1 MYFTLPSPVNI
12 NKTVYTEQN
21 LKSDNDMYTFGNIR
35 VLFHNTIYN
44 DSLCI
49 TTLTSYI
56 QKYIDCISIEYN
68 NERKAYYIKIKKT
81 TMKKLSKFENS
92 SSYYYGMVNKIFRE
106 FITENPAIIMNAFSS
121 YGEHNP
127 STLYAYLYSN
137 MDKIILLCNIVCTG
151 SNYLTI
157 YL

>member
-12 NKTVYTEQN
+12 NKTVYNEQN

-92 SSYYYGMVNKIFRE
+92 SNYYYGTIDKVFRE
-106 FITENPAIIMNAFSS
+106 FITENPNIIINAFSN
-121 YGEHNP
+121 YGEPNP
-127 STLYAYLYSN
+127 STLYAYLYNN

>member
-92 SSYYYGMVNKIFRE
+92 SNYYYGMVNKIFRE

-121 YGEHNP
+121 YGEPNP
-127 STLYAYLYSN
+127 STLYAYLYNN

>member
-1 MYFTLPSPVNI
+1 MYFTLPSN
-12 NKTVYTEQN
+12 NLARNTVYEQN

-49 TTLTSYI
+49 STLTSYI

-68 NERKAYYIKIKKT
+68 NDKKAFFIKIKKT
-81 TMKKLSKFENS
+81 TMKRLSKFENS
-92 SSYYYGMVNKIFRE
+92 SSYYYGMIDKIFRE
-106 FITENPAIIMNAFSS
+106 FISENPNIIINAFSAN
-121 YGEHNP
+121 GEPNP
-127 STLYAYLYSN
+127 STMYAYLYTN
-137 MDKIILLCNIVCTG
+137 MDKLILLCNIVCTG

>member
-12 NKTVYTEQN
+12 NKTTYNEQN
-21 LKSDNDMYTFGNIR
+21 LRSDNDMYTFGTIR

-92 SSYYYGMVNKIFRE
+92 SNYYYGMVNKIFRE
-106 FITENPAIIMNAFSS
+106 FITENPNIIMNAFSN
-121 YGEHNP
+121 YGEPNP
-127 STLYAYLYSN
+127 SIMYAYLYAN

>member
-1 MYFTLPSPVNI
+1 MYFTLPTKNL
-12 NKTVYTEQN
+12 NRNTVYEQN

-68 NERKAYYIKIKKT
+68 NERKAFFIKIKKT
-81 TMKKLSKFENS
+81 TMKKLSKFENTS
-92 SSYYYGMVNKIFRE
+92 NYYYGMIDKIFRE
-106 FITENPAIIMNAFSS
+106 FITENPNIIINAFSTN
-121 YGEHNP
+121 GEPNP
-127 STLYAYLYSN
+127 STMYAYLYTN
-137 MDKIILLCNIVCTG
+137 MDKLILLCNIVCTG

>member
-1 MYFTLPSPVNI
+1 MYFTLPTKNL
-12 NKTVYTEQN
+12 NRNTVYEQN
-21 LKSDNDMYTFGNIR
+21 LKSDNDMYVFGNIR

-68 NERKAYYIKIKKT
+68 NERKAFFIKIKKT
-81 TMKKLSKFENS
+81 TMKKLSKFENTS
-92 SSYYYGMVNKIFRE
+92 NYYYGMIDKIFRE
-106 FITENPAIIMNAFSS
+106 FITENPNIIINAFSTN
-121 YGEHNP
+121 GEPNP
-127 STLYAYLYSN
+127 STMYAYLYTN
-137 MDKIILLCNIVCTG
+137 MDKLILLCNIVCTG

>member
-121 YGEHNP
+121 YGEPNP
-127 STLYAYLYSN
+127 SNLYAYLYSN

>member
-121 YGEHNP
+121 YGNPNP
-127 STLYAYLYSN
+127 STLYTYLYSN

>member
-1 MYFTLPSPVNI
+1 MYFTLPTKNL
-12 NKTVYTEQN
+12 NRNTVYEQN
-21 LKSDNDMYTFGNIR
+21 LKSDNDMYIFGNIR

-68 NERKAYYIKIKKT
+68 NERKAFFIKIKKT
-81 TMKKLSKFENS
+81 TMKKLSKFENTS
-92 SSYYYGMVNKIFRE
+92 NYYYGMIDKIFRE
-106 FITENPAIIMNAFSS
+106 FITENPNIIINAFSTN
-121 YGEHNP
+121 GESNP
-127 STLYAYLYSN
+127 STMYAYLYTN
-137 MDKIILLCNIVCTG
+137 MDKLILLCNIVCTG